1 MSTAAVDAGIA
12 PPAKGKKKLILI
24 AAAALV
30 LLAAIVAALV
40 LLKSRTD
47 VEEGDPAEPPP
58 SAQHEP
64 MTAAQAPTYVPLEA
78 FTINLADREADRYAQ
93 IAVVLEL
100 DDAAHAEAI
109 KAFMPAVRNNIL
121 MLLAHKT
128 AGELME
134 REGKRRLAQE
144 IRVETGRALGMPATN
159 ESVDPASDGGR
170 RAPARKPEP
179 TLPVRAVH
187 FATFIIQ

>member
-144 IRVETGRALGMPATN
+144 IRVETGRA
-159 ESVDPASDGGR
+159 
-170 RAPARKPEP
+170 PARKPEP
-179 TLPVRAVH
+179 ALPVRAVH